1 MRRTGFAVVALLV
14 AFALPG
20 CGGDEEDAA
29 ADSDDDA
36 LTLTLAEQAGSGQSG
51 TAMLTADGD
60 DRTRV
65 VVELSNPPPA
75 AQPSHVH
82 SGSCDDIGA
91 VVAPLENVD
100 GGNAESVVSMSLKEL
115 QRGELIVHAHKSEA
129 ESKVSVACAEIP
141 KAESGSRGYGYSDPR
156 CEACAG

>member
-1 MRRTGFAVVALLV
+1 MALLV
-14 AFALPG
+14 AFALLPG
-20 CGGDEEDAA
+20 CGGGEEDATA
-29 ADSDDDA
+29 GSDDDA

-51 TAMLTADGD
+51 TATLTADGD

-65 VVELSNPPPA
+65 VVELSNPPAA

-91 VVAPLENVD
+91 VVQPLENVE

-141 KAESGSRGYGYSDPR
+141 KEGSSRGYGY
-156 CEACAG
+156 